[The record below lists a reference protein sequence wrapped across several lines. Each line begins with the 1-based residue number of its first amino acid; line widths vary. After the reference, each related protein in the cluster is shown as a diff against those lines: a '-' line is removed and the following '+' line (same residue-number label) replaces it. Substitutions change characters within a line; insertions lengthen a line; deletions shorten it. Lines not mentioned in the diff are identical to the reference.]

1 MCYFNKKYYTVL
13 LTVLYSM
20 LLLYFCY
27 TSLLFINHN
36 TWLSASTHLRLR
48 KEMIRPVTTAVCGD
62 PPTLYRQ
69 RTWHLRKRRIHTYV
83 THISNYNTRFIQ

>member
-27 TSLLFINHN
+27 TSLLFINNHN

-69 RTWHLRKRRIHTYV
+69 STWHTRKARTDTN
-83 THISNYNTRFIQ
+83 THNHII